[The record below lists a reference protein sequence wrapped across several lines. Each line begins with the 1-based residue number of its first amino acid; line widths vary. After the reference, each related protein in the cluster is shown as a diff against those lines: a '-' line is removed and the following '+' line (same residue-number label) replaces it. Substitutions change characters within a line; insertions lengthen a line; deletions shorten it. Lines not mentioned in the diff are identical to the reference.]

1 MKLRMVLL
9 AAVVLAAA
17 PSVCRAQPPE
27 MSPTIMWHS
36 ILGSTVVY
44 STHGNLTLVG
54 FERLCAVFLP
64 PAESRTIYPY
74 NPTDGGNFWAILS
87 SADGTELAR
96 YDFWAHQRPAPY
108 WFVDDAWVTDLR
120 TEERVE
126 GGSLPVQPGDYVVDY
141 FLDSGRFYT
150 FAFSVNTLESDDPFR
165 PQTFWF
171 LDGPWRDW
179 GALTYA
185 NADPDSSLNWVIFL
199 HNRGREASTNTRFD
213 VRVTRDADGSVV
225 CGTRSGMSWNLNRE
239 WKSHRFEMVSPDQR
253 PFRAKDLLAR
263 DGAYTLVM
271 AVNGEHY
278 GTWRFNVA
286 GGQLQHAGRAVRG
299 AVDPL
304 GFIEGGPD
312 QWWYVREE
320 SGQAPAAAQAP
331 TAQQTPP
338 AAADPQAQAAAP
350 AAGQPTGTP
359 EVIRGA
365 NAITINGHT
374 MVPLRSVFEWL
385 GAEVRWIPQALTII
399 ANRADRDI
407 VLMRLD
413 SDEATVNARKVPLP
427 QRPVQRDGVTW
438 VPLRFS
444 AEAFGAT
451 VGFDPA
457 TGAITIT
464 DGDRVGLV
472 PR

>member
-1 MKLRMVLL
+1 MTRRIVLL
-9 AAVVLAAA
+9 AAVVLIAT
-17 PSVCRAQPPE
+17 PLVGRAQPPE
-27 MSPTIMWHS
+27 MSPTIMWDS

-44 STHGNLTLVG
+44 STSGDLSLTG
-54 FERLCAVFLP
+54 FERLTAVFLP

-87 SADGTELAR
+87 SENGTELAR
-96 YDFWAHQRPAPY
+96 FDFWAQQRPSPY
-108 WFVDDAWVTDLR
+108 WVVDDAWVTDLR
-120 TEERVE
+120 TGDRLE
-126 GGSLPVQPGDYVVDY
+126 GGRLPAQPGDYVVDY
-141 FLDSGRFYT
+141 YLDTGRFYT
-150 FAFSVNTLESDDPFR
+150 FAFSVSKLESDDPFR
-165 PQTFWF
+165 PQTYWF

-185 NADPDSSLNWVIFL
+185 NADPNSSLHWLIYL
-199 HNRGREASTNTRFD
+199 HNRGREASTNVAFD
-213 VRVTRDADGSVV
+213 VKVTRDADGALV

-253 PFRAKDLLAR
+253 LFRAGDLLAN
-263 DGAYTLVM
+263 DGAYTLRM
-271 AVNGEHY
+271 TLDGQPY

-304 GFIEGGPD
+304 EFIEGGPER
-312 QWWYVREE
+312 WWYVRAE

-331 TAQQTPP
+331 TGQQTTPAAAQQTPTAGP
-338 AAADPQAQAAAP
+338 AATQPSGAPQVI
-350 AAGQPTGTP
+350 AGATP
-359 EVIRGA
+359 
-365 NAITINGHT
+365 ITINGHT

-399 ANRADRDI
+399 ANRGDQDI

-427 QRPVQRDGVTW
+427 QRPVQRSGVTY

-457 TGAITIT
+457 TGSVTIT
-464 DGDRVGLV
+464 DGDRVGIL